1 MKLEAVNIKGKEYV
15 TVNERIKAFRQNFA
29 GWSLETEI
37 VELTDERCVMKAVIK
52 DDKGDI
58 KATGTAYELANSTY
72 INKTSYVENC
82 ETSAWGRALGN
93 LGIGVDTS
101 IVSAEEVQNAVNNQ
115 GVPFLEVDKKINQK
129 QVKTVNGILSIYP
142 QETRQTTL
150 RLALAKYGVTN
161 LEDLNEGQYGKFL
174 PELVDSAN
182 SILPAHLD
190 NLIANFATT
199 ANVDTETAQQMI
211 EQGAKVSLADI
222 TVSTYPPFYK
232 VYKQMYKDLGNE

>member
-1 MKLEAVNIKGKEYV
+1 MKLETVNIKGKEYV

-101 IVSAEEVQNAVNNQ
+101 IASAEEVQNAVNNQ
-115 GVPFLEVDKKINQK
+115 NEPFPEADKGGKIQPNDLFTINK
-129 QVKTVNGILSIYP
+129 IMAVYP
-142 QETRQTTL
+142 KDTRTTSL
-150 RLALAKYGVTN
+150 KLALAKYKV
-161 LEDLNEGQYGKFL
+161 EK
-174 PELVDSAN
+174 PEEL
-182 SILPAHLD
+182 
-190 NLIANFATT
+190 T
-199 ANVDTETAQQMI
+199 
-211 EQGAKVSLADI
+211 
-222 TVSTYPPFYK
+222 
-232 VYKQMYKDLGNE
+232 